1 MPLTSDQLAHR
12 VDDLRGLHEHTGH
25 WEYRSR
31 IRKIINGGSQG
42 VAALLGSNSENYNE
56 DLPIP
61 NMIESGLEHLAQ
73 KLGRVPDLKV
83 DPYNNKDS
91 ERAKKKSEKLER
103 IVHSYDKK
111 SKIDMQL
118 PQAARWLPGYG
129 FCVWIIRN
137 KKDQF
142 GNFYPHAELR
152 DPYDCFPGYYGPDQQ
167 PKELALVRVVPAGVI
182 KKLYPN
188 AKLEYD
194 MGTTPYA
201 GTWQGGLYKDAHS
214 RNWENN
220 TSDGEELIE
229 YYNEE
234 GTYVYLPATK
244 QILDFTPNPLQTGPR
259 FVIAKRFSFDRL
271 QGQYDHVLGLMSAMA
286 KINVLSIIAMEDAV
300 FTETNIVG
308 EIESGNY
315 KRGRFAINYLSPG
328 SQVAKPTNNLP
339 YQMFQQIDRLER
351 QLRLGASYPVTDDAQ
366 SPNSFVT
373 GRGLQELMSSVDL
386 NVREYQLSLKTAME
400 EIDSKRLEMDEVL
413 NKNKKKPLSGY
424 ANGAAFSEQYEP
436 STDIGGQYATRRVYG
451 VMAGFDEPTK
461 IVSGLQ
467 LLQAG
472 IIDKETLQENMDG
485 LENLQKINNRITKDE
500 AEQVLFETLKV
511 QATQGDPKATM
522 ALVQIRKN
530 PSEMSSILDKFYT
543 PEEQVSPDE
552 QALLDELGQA
562 QIPGQPPLPQGPT
575 PDIRSLL
582 LQGGG
587 NPLQGGGGPL
597 G

>member
-1 MPLTSDQLAHR
+1 MPLTAEQLAHK

-25 WEYRSR
+25 WDYRTR
-31 IRKIINGGSQG
+31 VRKIINGGSQG

-91 ERAKKKSEKLER
+91 ERAKNKSEKIER
-103 IVHSYDKK
+103 IIHSYDKNCK
-111 SKIDMQL
+111 LVMQL

-137 KKDQF
+137 KKDRF
-142 GNFYPHAELR
+142 GNMYPHAELR

-167 PKELALVRVVPAGVI
+167 PNELALVRVVPAHVI
-182 KKLYPN
+182 KKLYPH
-188 AKLEYD
+188 AKID
-194 MGTTPYA
+194 MNKMTSQYSG
-201 GTWQGGLYKDAHS
+201 GWQQGLYKDAYS
-214 RNWENN
+214 RSWEND

-229 YYNEE
+229 YYNDE
-234 GTYVYLPATK
+234 GTYVYYPTAK
-244 QILDFTPNPLQTGPR
+244 QVLDFTPNPLKTGPR

-315 KRGRFAINYLSPG
+315 KRGRFAINYLTPG

-386 NVREYQLSLKTAME
+386 NVREYQLSLKNAIE
-400 EIDSKRLEMDEVL
+400 EIDSKRLEMDEIL
-413 NKNKKKPLSGY
+413 NKDKRKPLSGY
-424 ANGAAFSEQYEP
+424 ANGAAFSEQYSP
-436 STDIGGQYATRRVYG
+436 ASDIGGQYDTRRVYG

-472 IIDKETLQENMDG
+472 IIDRETLQENMDG
-485 LENLQKINNRITKDE
+485 LDNLQKINNRITKDE
-500 AEQVLFETLKV
+500 AENVLFETLKV

-530 PSEMSSILDKFYT
+530 PSSMSSILDKFYT
-543 PEEQVSPDE
+543 AEEEVPAEEQAIMD
-552 QALLDELGQA
+552 QMAALEGAPQV
-562 QIPGQPPLPQGPT
+562 PQGPP
-575 PDIRSLL
+575 PDMRSLL
-582 LQGGG
+582 LQGGDP
-587 NPLQGGGGPL
+587 NVQS
-597 G
+597 